1 MQMTNVIID
10 FRRYLKRRNYS
21 RHTVKNY
28 LSVLREFV
36 IWLDVPLEQLTPQ
49 KIDEYIDHLHGKRMQ
64 AASINIY
71 LASVRVFYRY
81 LRHEVGIKLSN
92 PFRAGKRLRTPKPL
106 PRFLQEEHIERLF
119 DVIRGRRDQAMFMLM
134 LRCGLRVSEVAGL
147 GLGQIDLKRRRVI
160 VCNGKGG
167 KERMVYISDDAR
179 EALAAYL
186 NQRTSSRMKKVFLVE
201 KGACKGKPLS
211 IRGICKRIEYYSKK
225 SGVNVSCHQL
235 RHTMATQ
242 LLNADADLVTI
253 QDLLGH
259 TRIKTTQRYCRVCNL
274 KVERDYFKAMEVV
287 MRRAAGSSP

>member
-21 RHTVKNY
+21 KHTVKNY

-49 KIDEYIDHLHGKRMQ
+49 KIDEYIDYLHGKRMQ

-134 LRCGLRVSEVAGL
+134 LRCGLRETTLSRYSFLIMGVSHGFPMAESML
-147 GLGQIDLKRRRVI
+147 FRKKLK
-160 VCNGKGG
+160 KA
-167 KERMVYISDDAR
+167 AR
-179 EALAAYL
+179 WE
-186 NQRTSSRMKKVFLVE
+186 
-201 KGACKGKPLS
+201 
-211 IRGICKRIEYYSKK
+211 
-225 SGVNVSCHQL
+225 
-235 RHTMATQ
+235 
-242 LLNADADLVTI
+242 
-253 QDLLGH
+253 
-259 TRIKTTQRYCRVCNL
+259 
-274 KVERDYFKAMEVV
+274 
-287 MRRAAGSSP
+287 